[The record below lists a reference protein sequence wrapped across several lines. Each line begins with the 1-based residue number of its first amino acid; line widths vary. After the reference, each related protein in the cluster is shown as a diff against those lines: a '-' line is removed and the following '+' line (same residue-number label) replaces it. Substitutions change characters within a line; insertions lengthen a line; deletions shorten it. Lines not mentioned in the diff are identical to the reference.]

1 MDLYTVRQ
9 QLNVGVALTSMKL
22 RVTDYSRVSTDHLEQ
37 QNSLKNQIEYFD
49 EMIKKNKNWIYVQG
63 YVDDGISGTTDYKRD
78 NFMKMIDDARNGK
91 FDLIVTK
98 EISRFSRNTLDSIK
112 YTRELLSYGVAVLFV
127 NDNIN
132 TALPDSEL
140 RLTIMASMAQDE
152 IRRLSERV
160 KFGMNRSIK
169 NGTILGNNMLFGYK
183 KDKLTGN
190 LVIIEKEAN
199 IVKRLF
205 SLYAIDNWSITKI
218 AKTFNDEGI
227 KTCQNKKWCTS
238 TLTRMLKNPKYK
250 GYYCGKKTEI
260 IDYMTKKVKIIPE
273 KDWVLYEDK
282 VRIPPIIEEDLW
294 ERANERLKMRNK
306 SFGNDYKENKIMY
319 QNRYPLSAKI
329 YCSEHNE
336 VFHRRQQCK
345 SCDDITWTCA
355 KYLKEGKQV
364 RDSPN
369 IRESEIYTIFDDI
382 TKALKIEIFNVSN
395 ILLKFY
401 ENNKN
406 NVDIDNKMS
415 ELKKQRD
422 RILTK
427 KDKLLELNID
437 GDLSNSEFNN
447 RNNDCNKELSII
459 EKNIDLLEQSKQR
472 FDDIQKKNKKLE
484 KIIKQKIK
492 DITTKNQLIELLLD
506 KIVVSKINNDKENM
520 KLKIFFNFS
529 KNFLEKEVQQTIIS
543 SMKNF
548 KNFMRKDYEFKRGY
562 NTTGTRRYIVKY
574 QVNSY
579 ICVSDGEK

>member
-1 MDLYTVRQ
+1 MKLNEIRQ
-9 QLNVGVALTSMKL
+9 QLNMGVSLTAMKL

-37 QNSLKNQIEYFD
+37 QKSLKNQVEHFN
-49 EMIKKNKNWIYVQG
+49 EMIKNNENWTYVRG
-63 YVDDGISGTTDYKRD
+63 YIDDGISGTTDYKRD
-78 NFMKMIDDARNGK
+78 NFMRMIEDARRGK

-160 KFGMNRSIK
+160 KFGMSRSIK
-169 NGTILGNNMLFGYK
+169 NGTILGNDMLYGYK
-183 KDKLTGN
+183 KDKFTGN
-190 LVIIEKEAN
+190 LVIVPKEAN
-199 IVKRLF
+199 VVKRLF

-218 AKTFNDEGI
+218 AKSFNDENI
-227 KTCQNKKWCTS
+227 ETCQKKKWCTS

-250 GYYCGKKTEI
+250 GFYCGKKTEI

-273 KDWVLYEDK
+273 KDWVIYEDK
-282 VRIPPIIEEDLW
+282 VRIPPIIEDDLW
-294 ERANERLKMRNK
+294 ERANERLKTRSK
-306 SFGNDYKENKIMY
+306 TFGEDYKEDKIMY
-319 QNRYPLSAKI
+319 KNRYPLSAKL

-355 KYLKEGKQV
+355 KYLKEGKKV
-364 RDSPN
+364 CDSPN

-382 TKALKIEIFNVSN
+382 IKALEIELSNVSN
-395 ILLKFY
+395 ILLELY
-401 ENNKN
+401 ENNKK
-406 NVDIDNKMS
+406 NVGIDNNMA

-422 RILTK
+422 KILVK
-427 KDKLLELNID
+427 KDKLLELNIE
-437 GDLSNSEFNN
+437 GSITNSEFNT
-447 RNNDCNKELSII
+447 RNNECNKELSV
-459 EKNIDLLEQSKQR
+459 IDENMALLERSKQNYE
-472 FDDIQKKNKKLE
+472 DIQKKNKKLE
-484 KIIKQKIK
+484 NIIKQKIK
-492 DITTKNQLIELLLD
+492 DTTTKNQLIDLLLD

-520 KLKIFFNFS
+520 ELKIFFNFS
-529 KNFLEKEVQQTIIS
+529 KNFFKKEVQQAVIP

-579 ICVSDGEK
+579 ICV